1 MFLGCPVSD
10 ESYTMDPVAVAPVQA
25 LKERV
30 PTAVGDLRKM
40 LGFRLYY
47 RSYIPSQITPE
58 QPSSSV
64 SCSVNLLTKQEK
76 VYHNQRHPTN
86 TPLHWTQ
93 SHQETPFLTNCL
105 SRPSWDTQ
113 TSHSLPSSILMH
125 PRMDQEQF
133 RIFSTELG
141 YFSN

>member
-1 MFLGCPVSD
+1 MTVLQRYQKHGVNLRLCKCEVFKRKVMFLGCPVSD

-58 QPSSSV
+58 
-64 SCSVNLLTKQEK
+64 
-76 VYHNQRHPTN
+76 
-86 TPLHWTQ
+86 
-93 SHQETPFLTNCL
+93 
-105 SRPSWDTQ
+105 
-113 TSHSLPSSILMH
+113 
-125 PRMDQEQF
+125 
-133 RIFSTELG
+133 
-141 YFSN
+141 